1 MRCAGVL
8 LPLLLLSLSAAS
20 TAEAHKERLGDAAAA
35 LSTGRR
41 WLTGRKTLAAPG
53 RDEVVE
59 GAKKSTGAN
68 TAHVHGAETTVEV
81 AVVGRRSRTAGLVPF
96 CADYRTPRTHPP
108 RNN

>member
-1 MRCAGVL
+1 MQ
-8 LPLLLLSLSAAS
+8 
-20 TAEAHKERLGDAAAA
+20 ERLGDAAAA

>member
-1 MRCAGVL
+1 MQ
-8 LPLLLLSLSAAS
+8 
-20 TAEAHKERLGDAAAA
+20 ERLGDAAV

-68 TAHVHGAETTVEV
+68 TAHVRGAETTVEV